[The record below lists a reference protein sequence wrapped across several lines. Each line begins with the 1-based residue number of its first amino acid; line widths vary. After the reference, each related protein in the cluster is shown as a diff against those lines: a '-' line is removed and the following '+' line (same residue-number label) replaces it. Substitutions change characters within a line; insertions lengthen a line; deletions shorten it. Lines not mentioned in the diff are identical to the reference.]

1 MKQAEERTL
10 YIFMKKVLTLILTL
24 TMIFTFT
31 ACEGGEEHT
40 YVVPK
45 ERCVTLFGCT
55 PDVAV
60 EDVPFSPWI
69 DGNYVS
75 IEEGNDGNLVIVLND
90 KHVKH
95 WRETILGKFEKSNEA
110 NGEHGLGFELSQDYS
125 VMKYYTNKDVYR
137 VVGIRIGLLFPY
149 CGILQML
156 DGVDPNEWYVD
167 IKVID
172 VDTGI
177 IVKEGRLPD
186 DKKFGVK
193 TADWEKAMEKVE

>member
-1 MKQAEERTL
+1 MS
-10 YIFMKKVLTLILTL
+10 IKKILTLILTL

-31 ACEGGEEHT
+31 ACGGGKEHT

-60 EDVPFSPWI
+60 ENVPFSPWI

-75 IEEGNDGNLVIVLND
+75 IEEDNDGNLVIVLND

-95 WRETILGKFEKSNEA
+95 WRETIQGTFKKSNEGDA
-110 NGEHGLGFELSQDYS
+110 EYGLGIDFNEDYTE
-125 VMKYYTNKDVYR
+125 MNFYTDKEVYR
-137 VVGIRIGLLFPY
+137 VAGIKIGFLFPY

-177 IVKEGRLPD
+177 TVKEGRLPD

-193 TADWEKAMEKVE
+193 TADWEKAIGKAE